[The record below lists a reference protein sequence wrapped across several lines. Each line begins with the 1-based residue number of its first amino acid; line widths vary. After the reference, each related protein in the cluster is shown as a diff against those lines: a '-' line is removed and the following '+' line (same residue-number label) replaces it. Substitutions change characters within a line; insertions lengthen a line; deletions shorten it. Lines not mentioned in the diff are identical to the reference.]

1 MAMSM
6 KSMNLTVGEKKEDS
20 DMQVTGEY
28 MTNYLKEMDGDD
40 SQFKDINAAVVP
52 LSTGSSPPRLQ
63 PAESILKAEEMN
75 EKTEGEQRS
84 HNQGQDPRVPGPH
97 FARVLCV
104 SAFDYILPSA
114 WNLIPFKGQVLNMIS
129 EWAFSQTKDWESEL
143 SEFDSVSSPGLRDAS

>member
-6 KSMNLTVGEKKEDS
+6 KSMNLTVGEKKEETGGGDGDTDWCITDS

-75 EKTEGEQRS
+75 EKTEGGCQCI
-84 HNQGQDPRVPGPH
+84 N
-97 FARVLCV
+97 
-104 SAFDYILPSA
+104 LPA
-114 WNLIPFKGQVLNMIS
+114 DAEI
-129 EWAFSQTKDWESEL
+129 TK
-143 SEFDSVSSPGLRDAS
+143 P